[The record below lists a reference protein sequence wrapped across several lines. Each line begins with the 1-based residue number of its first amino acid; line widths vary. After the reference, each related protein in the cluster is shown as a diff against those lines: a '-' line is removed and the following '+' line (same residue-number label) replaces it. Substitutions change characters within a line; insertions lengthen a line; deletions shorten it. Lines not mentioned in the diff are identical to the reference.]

1 MFKKIIVLV
10 ILFAIVSFYIGC
22 MANMHKIGAGA
33 QGNDVSEARQWYI
46 LFGLVP
52 LNTVDTHAM
61 AAGATDYDIKTEAS
75 ALDIVMNIFTSYITV
90 YSRTVTVTK

>member
-33 QGNDVSEARQWYI
+33 QDNNVTEARQW
-46 LFGLVP
+46 G
-52 LNTVDTHAM
+52 
-61 AAGATDYDIKTEAS
+61 
-75 ALDIVMNIFTSYITV
+75 
-90 YSRTVTVTK
+90 